1 MPENI
6 HDSINSCVGNTSLV
20 RLSRCFPDRDHEVIA
35 KLEMLNPV
43 GSMKDR
49 PASEPT
55 EAR

>member
-6 HDSINSCVGNTSLV
+6 HESIDSCVGNTSLV

-43 GSMKDR
+43 GSMKER
-49 PASEPT
+49 PARKPI